1 MEIYLITDLTNS
13 KQYVGQTV
21 YTKDE
26 RWRGHLYG
34 DLYIDRAI
42 RKHKPENFEVKTLEV
57 VNQAELLN
65 EREKYWIQE
74 LNTLIPN
81 GYNILPGGNC
91 HAGVSVTDDI
101 EKMFYKMYYPLSN
114 LNKNK
119 RIKMYIFRQDSL
131 SDLMDKNGIY
141 NLIDSSPDAWVEW
154 HRDSYSFIG
163 KYIDEND
170 IKSIASEIRFYP
182 SINFLCA
189 NPPEQC
195 FNFLKSSHILKSLQ
209 TNKFVPFDDYDNYI
223 MSDYL
228 AYITYDVDETEYD
241 QYVKCVIQEKVKWYN
256 ENPEELD
263 HFLKTEK
270 RIKLLRHQAAI
281 KRSIEKNRS
290 KNNITNHYVKQYTQ
304 DGYFIIEY
312 LSASDASQAT
322 GINKSCILGCCKERS
337 VTSGGFLW
345 CESGNE
351 KIIQKKIEILQ
362 DRQNARTQN
371 KTKYKSQYKNKKKR
385 AMKRNNKSKRGKA
398 IGPSYT

>member
-1 MEIYLITDLTNS
+1 MEMYLITDLTNL

-42 RKHKPENFEVKTLEV
+42 RKHKPENFEVKTLEFV
-57 VNQAELLN
+57 DKAELLN

-74 LNTLIPN
+74 LNALIPN

-91 HAGVSVTDDI
+91 HVGASVTGDI
-101 EKMFYKMYYPLSN
+101 EKIFYKMYYPSSN

-131 SDLMDKNGIY
+131 SDLIDRNGIFD
-141 NLIDSSPDAWVEW
+141 LIDSSPDAWVEW
-154 HRDSYSFIG
+154 HRDSYSFIS

-170 IKSIASEIRFYP
+170 IKAIALETRFYP

-209 TNKFVPFDDYDNYI
+209 TNKFVSFDDYDNYV

-241 QYVKCVIQEKVKWYN
+241 QYVKCVIQEKVKLYN

-263 HFLKTEK
+263 NFLEAEK

-290 KNNITNHYVKQYTQ
+290 KNNITNNYVKQYTQ
-304 DGYFIIEY
+304 DGYFVVEY
-312 LSASDASQAT
+312 SSVSDASQAT
-322 GINKSCILGCCKERS
+322 GINKSCILSCCKERS

-371 KTKYKSQYKNKKKR
+371 KIKYKSQYKNKKKR
-385 AMKRNNKSKRGKA
+385 VMKRNNKSKRGKA
-398 IGPSYT
+398 IGPSHK

>member
-1 MEIYLITDLTNS
+1 MEMYLITDLTNL

-42 RKHKPENFEVKTLEV
+42 RKHKPENFEVKTLEFV
-57 VNQAELLN
+57 DKAELLN
-65 EREKYWIQE
+65 EREKYWILE

-91 HAGVSVTDDI
+91 HVGASVTGDI
-101 EKMFYKMYYPLSN
+101 EKIFYKMYYPSSN

-131 SDLMDKNGIY
+131 SDLIDRNGIFD
-141 NLIDSSPDAWVEW
+141 LIDSSPDAWVEW
-154 HRDSYSFIG
+154 HRDSYSFIS

-170 IKSIASEIRFYP
+170 IKAIALETRFYP

-209 TNKFVPFDDYDNYI
+209 TNKFVSFDDYDNYV

-241 QYVKCVIQEKVKWYN
+241 QYVKCVIQEKVKLYN

-263 HFLKTEK
+263 NFLEAEK

-290 KNNITNHYVKQYTQ
+290 KNNITNNYVKQYTQ
-304 DGYFIIEY
+304 DGYFVVEY
-312 LSASDASQAT
+312 SSVSDASQAT
-322 GINKSCILGCCKERS
+322 GINKSCILSCCKERS

-371 KTKYKSQYKNKKKR
+371 KIKYKSQYKNKKKR
-385 AMKRNNKSKRGKA
+385 VMKRNNKSKRGKA
-398 IGPSYT
+398 IGPSHK

>member
-42 RKHKPENFEVKTLEV
+42 RKHKPENFEVKTLEFV
-57 VNQAELLN
+57 DKEELLN

-101 EKMFYKMYYPLSN
+101 EKMFYKMYYPSSN

-131 SDLMDKNGIY
+131 SDLVDKNGIY
-141 NLIDSSPDAWVEW
+141 GLVNSSSDMWAEW
-154 HRDSYSFIG
+154 HRDSYSFIS

-170 IKSIASEIRFYP
+170 IKSIALEIFFYP

-195 FNFLKSSHILKSLQ
+195 FNFLKSSYILKSLQ
-209 TNKFVPFDDYDNYI
+209 TNKFVSFDDYDNYV

-263 HFLKTEK
+263 NFLETGK

-290 KNNITNHYVKQYTQ
+290 KNNITNNCVKQYTQ

-312 LSASDASQAT
+312 SSVLDASQAT
-322 GINKSCILGCCKERS
+322 GINKSCILSCCKERS
-337 VTSGGFLW
+337 ATSGGFLW

-362 DRQNARTQN
+362 NRQNARTQN

-385 AMKRNNKSKRGKA
+385 AMKRNNKSKRRKA
-398 IGPSYT
+398 IGPSYK